1 MNVCIKRQKSRLID
15 SNLALKNRNFEFI
28 SQIHKIVIKTKK
40 INNKISSNEK
50 NKDTNKKKIKSFY
63 TILEF
68 YDIIILLLISNIL
81 CLSYQNSIIYGESIV
96 TLKVSEDGDK
106 KKYLVM
112 ENYLQS
118 QMKFGSMNINKIM

>member
-1 MNVCIKRQKSRLID
+1 MNVSIKRQKSKLIN
-15 SNLALKNRNFEFI
+15 SNLTFKNRNFKFI
-28 SQIHKIVIKTKK
+28 SQIYKIVIKTNK
-40 INNKISSNEK
+40 IKNKISKNEK
-50 NKDTNKKKIKSFY
+50 NKDTNKEKIKSFHR
-63 TILEF
+63 IFDF

-118 QMKFGSMNINKIM
+118 QMKFGSMN